1 MFIRASVSAGMV
13 GRQPPPSQRW
23 PGWTISWQFTSRRF
37 EPHVPMSAGT
47 RCPRTVSLPPRD
59 WADVGSCGLGVP
71 ENAPVGRSRLSAW
84 LRERPFDHRIVL
96 VTGWL
101 GDAVAASGGSGA
113 HDLGAT
119 GDD

>member
-1 MFIRASVSAGMV
+1 
-13 GRQPPPSQRW
+13 
-23 PGWTISWQFTSRRF
+23 
-37 EPHVPMSAGT
+37 
-47 RCPRTVSLPPRD
+47 
-59 WADVGSCGLGVP
+59 
-71 ENAPVGRSRLSAW
+71 

-119 GDD
+119 GDDPVELHLDSPDGTLEAVFVLT